1 MILAGDLGGTHT
13 RLAIFPPEP
22 SAAAALASAHFASVD
37 YPDFAALLDAFR
49 ARHPGLALTH
59 CALAVAGPVFDGRC
73 HTTNL
78 PWHLDAREIADTLAL
93 NPDAVA
99 LLNDVEAAALGLPA
113 VPAERFAI
121 LQRGNP
127 GACGNRALIA
137 PGTGLGEAILYWDGT
152 GHHAFPTEGGHS
164 DFAPRDEL
172 EVALLYHT
180 ARRFPAH
187 VSVERLISG
196 PGIALIHDF
205 LCTRADGLP
214 AWMPPPG
221 TDAGAAISAR
231 ALARNDPHCTQAL
244 ALYAALLGA
253 EAGNLALKAMA
264 VGGVIIAGGIAPKIL
279 PILADGVLLENF
291 LAKGRFRELLQ
302 RIPLTIC
309 LDERAPLL
317 GALRRARA
325 MP

>member
-22 SAAAALASAHFASVD
+22 GAAALATAHFASAD
-37 YPDFAALLDAFR
+37 YPDFAALLNAFR

-59 CALAVAGPVFDGRC
+59 CALAVAGPVLDGRC
-73 HTTNL
+73 QATNL
-78 PWHLDAREIADTLAL
+78 PWHLDAREIARTLDLA
-93 NPDAVA
+93 PGAVA

-113 VPAERFAI
+113 VPAERFAV
-121 LQRGNP
+121 LQRGDP
-127 GACGNRALIA
+127 GARGNRALIA

-152 GHHAFPTEGGHS
+152 GHHAFATEGGHC

-172 EVALLYHT
+172 EAALLHHA

-196 PGIALIHDF
+196 PGIALIHEF
-205 LCTRADGLP
+205 LCTRADGHP
-214 AWMPPPG
+214 AWIPPPDA
-221 TDAGAAISAR
+221 DAGAAISAR
-231 ALARNDPHCTQAL
+231 ALAREDPRCAQAL
-244 ALYAALLGA
+244 VLYAALLGA

-264 VGGVIIAGGIAPKIL
+264 VGGVVIAGGIAPKIL

-317 GALRRARA
+317 GALRRARGT
-325 MP
+325 P

>member
-22 SAAAALASAHFASVD
+22 GTAALMSAHFASAD

-49 ARHPGLALTH
+49 ARHPGLSLTH
-59 CALAVAGPVFDGRC
+59 CALAVAGPVLDNRC
-73 HTTNL
+73 HATNL
-78 PWHLDAREIADTLAL
+78 PWHLDAREIARTLDLA
-93 NPDAVA
+93 PGVVA

-113 VPAERFAI
+113 VPAERFAV
-121 LQRGNP
+121 LQRGDP
-127 GACGNRALIA
+127 EARGNQALIA

-152 GHHAFPTEGGHS
+152 GHHAFATEGGHS

-172 EVALLYHT
+172 EAALLHHA

-196 PGIALIHDF
+196 PGIALIHEF
-205 LCTRADGLP
+205 LCTRAGGHP
-214 AWMPPPG
+214 AWMPPPDA
-221 TDAGAAISAR
+221 DAGAAISAR
-231 ALARNDPHCTQAL
+231 ALAREDPRCVQAL
-244 ALYAALLGA
+244 VLYAALLGA

-264 VGGVIIAGGIAPKIL
+264 VGGVVIAGGIAPKIL

-317 GALRRARA
+317 GALRRARG

>member
-22 SAAAALASAHFASVD
+22 GAAALASAHFASAD

-49 ARHPGLALTH
+49 THHPGLALTH
-59 CALAVAGPVFDGRC
+59 CALAVAGPVLDGRC
-73 HTTNL
+73 HATNL
-78 PWHLDAREIADTLAL
+78 PWHLDTREIACALDLA
-93 NPDAVA
+93 PGAVA

-113 VPAERFAI
+113 VPSERFAV
-121 LQRGNP
+121 LQRGAP
-127 GACGNRALIA
+127 GARGNQALIA

-152 GHHAFPTEGGHS
+152 RHHAFATEGGHC
-164 DFAPRDEL
+164 DFAPRNEL
-172 EVALLYHT
+172 EAALLHH
-180 ARRFPAH
+180 AAHRFPAH

-196 PGIALIHDF
+196 PGIALIHEF
-205 LCTRADGLP
+205 LCTRAGGHP

-221 TDAGAAISAR
+221 ADAGAAISAR
-231 ALARNDPHCTQAL
+231 ALTREDPRCAQTL

-264 VGGVIIAGGIAPKIL
+264 VGGVTIAGGIAPKIL
-279 PILADGVLLENF
+279 SVLTNGLLLENF

-317 GALRRARA
+317 GGLRHAREL
-325 MP
+325 P

>member
-13 RLAIFPPEP
+13 RLAIFPPTPDTE
-22 SAAAALASAHFASVD
+22 AVASAHFASAD

-49 ARHPGLALTH
+49 TRHPGLALTH
-59 CALAVAGPVFDGRC
+59 CALAVAGPVLGGRC
-73 HTTNL
+73 HATNL
-78 PWHLDAREIADTLAL
+78 PWHLDAREIACALDLA
-93 NPDAVA
+93 PGAVA
-99 LLNDVEAAALGLPA
+99 VLNDVEAAALGLPA
-113 VPAERFAI
+113 VPAERFAV
-121 LQRGNP
+121 LQRGAP
-127 GACGNRALIA
+127 GARGNQALIA

-152 GHHAFPTEGGHS
+152 RHHAFATEGGHC

-172 EVALLYHT
+172 EAALLHHA

-187 VSVERLISG
+187 VSVERLIGG
-196 PGIALIHDF
+196 PGIALIHEF
-205 LCTRADGLP
+205 LCSRSGG
-214 AWMPPPG
+214 PPPW
-221 TDAGAAISAR
+221 TPPSSADASAAISAR
-231 ALARNDPHCTQAL
+231 ALTTGVDPLCTQAL

-264 VGGVIIAGGIAPKIL
+264 MGGVIVAGGIAPKIL
-279 PILADGVLLENF
+279 PALANGVLLENF

-302 RIPLTIC
+302 QIPLRVC

-317 GALRRARA
+317 GALRRARE